1 MQSQFF
7 QRRCHALSKI
17 LFLGFLWFIF
27 LCHLILIAS
36 NKAAAEKEV
45 KAKEACVLL
54 LRASWRAGR
63 GRATRLHSSPDRP
76 YHKWLEG
83 AWVQVAISLWVQR
96 QTGRSGESS
105 FVLLQVVLKSHRT
118 WGSAL
123 ACCQCGTFH
132 TEKGTLNL

>member
-1 MQSQFF
+1 MAFAESILSAQMQDSVSRFPLVHFPLSSHSHCF
-7 QRRCHALSKI
+7 QQSSR
-17 LFLGFLWFIF
+17 
-27 LCHLILIAS
+27 
-36 NKAAAEKEV
+36 AEKNV
-45 KAKEACVLL
+45 KAKEVCDLL

-63 GRATRLHSSPDRP
+63 GRATCLHSSPDRP
-76 YHKWLEG
+76 SHKWLEG

-96 QTGRSGESS
+96 QTGRSGGSS